1 VNCCTRTRSTASRRC
16 TATRASRDSTAACH
30 PNSSQ
35 VSSSRPETTDPQ
47 LTQVSA
53 FLLAGCRARKGD
65 QADGQRPRA
74 RVRHRQ
80 GDWSHQTLLGVA
92 RRWSRRRLSSRTSR
106 TRIRSRSSWLITS
119 RSNRS
124 LPACLLQIF
133 TNPLEIVKIRLQM
146 QGENAKVTGAARLS
160 AAQIVKSLGLL
171 GLYRGAAA
179 CLARDVPFSAIY
191 FPA

>member
-1 VNCCTRTRSTASRRC
+1 MNCCTRTRSTASRRC
-16 TATRASRDSTAACH
+16 TATRASRGSTAACR

-35 VSSSRPETTDPQ
+35 VCSLSGRNGSE
-47 LTQVSA
+47 LTRI
-53 FLLAGCRARKGD
+53 FYAGCRARKGD
-65 QADGQRPRA
+65 QADGQRPRP

-80 GDWSHQTLLGVA
+80 GDRSHQTLVGVA
-92 RRWSRRRLSSRTSR
+92 RWWSCRRLPSRTSR
-106 TRIRSRSSWLITS
+106 AHRFWLITD

-124 LPACLLQIF
+124 LFACLLQIF